1 MFQDINWL
9 EEAAALPLAF
19 ALVREDALLDL
30 DVVNAVGRGERVLM
44 VASGGCTAA
53 ALATLPNVAHL
64 HLVDPN
70 PAQLALCRLKLHL
83 LATNRPEERLAVLGH
98 SSVRGKRGRRGVLAG
113 LLESLELPEDVFGP
127 PDLVAA
133 LGPDHCGRY
142 ERLFARLREIL
153 LPWKDQLTEL
163 LQLGDPA
170 EQARRVDPAT
180 PLGRAL
186 DEAYDDVLALPNLV
200 RLFGEGATQNPVE
213 PFARHFARRTRA
225 ILATLPAADNP
236 YLWLMLAGR
245 LPDGVSLPWIT
256 EEPPE
261 QLPEVVCTRGL
272 MADVLAG
279 VPAGE
284 RYHVIHLSNI
294 LDWLTPA
301 EARHTLE
308 LAWRALRYGGRVFIR
323 QLNSTLNIRDL
334 GEGFR
339 WDEDESEAMHRRDRS
354 FFYRTLH
361 LGVKE

>member
-1 MFQDINWL
+1 MSQDVNWL
-9 EEAAALPLAF
+9 EQAAALPIAF
-19 ALVREDALLDL
+19 ALVREDALLDM
-30 DVVNAVGRGERVLM
+30 DVVRSIGPGVRVLM

-53 ALATLPNVAHL
+53 ALVTIPNVAHL

-70 PAQLALCRLKLHL
+70 PAQLALSRLKLSL
-83 LATNRPEERLAVLGH
+83 LATDEPPARLALLGHLSLAPKDRRDALVEVLGFL
-98 SSVRGKRGRRGVLAG
+98 GLA
-113 LLESLELPEDVFGP
+113 EDVLGP
-127 PDLVAA
+127 LDLVAA

-142 ERLFARLREIL
+142 ERLFARLREVLQPRNDELAGL
-153 LPWKDQLTEL
+153 LKLR
-163 LQLGDPA
+163 DPA

-225 ILATLPAADNP
+225 TLATLPAADNP

-245 LPDGVSLPWIT
+245 LPGGVSLPWLALPS
-256 EEPPE
+256 PPR
-261 QLPEVVCTRGL
+261 LPEIVCTRGL
-272 MADVLAG
+272 MTDVLAG
-279 VPAGE
+279 VAAGE

-294 LDWLTPA
+294 LDWLTPE

-308 LAWRALRYGGRVFIR
+308 LAWRALRYGGCVFIR
-323 QLNSTLNIRDL
+323 QLNSTLDIRDL

-361 LGVKE
+361 LGRKE